1 MVQNTKTIAY
11 NMKIVFNIKFV
22 A

>member
-1 MVQNTKTIAY
+1 MVKNMKTLAY
-11 NMKIVFNIKFV
+11 NMKIVSNIKFV